1 MSRVLNT
8 IQLAVIIC
16 LIGESAS
23 ADDRARIS
31 SAVVKGIALLQ
42 PCDEVFFNNTGCIT
56 CHQQS
61 ITAIAVG
68 KARSCG
74 IPVDEKAAKT
84 QRNLI
89 KLALRQ
95 VRGSRLQ
102 RVENPF
108 VQPIV
113 TGYYALAFKAQ
124 GYEPNENT
132 DAMTI
137 DMAGRQ
143 TPGGYWIAWT
153 HRPPIEYSRITST
166 AFAIKTMLVYG
177 PPSHREQ
184 FQKRIDKARQ
194 WLLKSE
200 PRGNEEEVFRLLGLA
215 WSRAAAKELK
225 KQSDELI
232 SMQQSDGGW
241 KQLSHLKSDAYATS
255 MALYALHEAGM
266 QSTDSVYRKGVKYL
280 LDTQQDDGSWLVKSR
295 SSPIQAYF
303 ESGFPHETD
312 QWISAMATG
321 WACVVLMDALPKVK
335 ASALRSQSR

>member
-1 MSRVLNT
+1 MTRIFRIT
-8 IQLAVIIC
+8 KLAVLLC
-16 LIGESAS
+16 LLGATAR
-23 ADDRARIS
+23 ADETERIK

-42 PCDEVFFNNTGCIT
+42 PCDEIFFNNTGCIA

-61 ITAIAVG
+61 ITAMAVE
-68 KARSCG
+68 KARSLG
-74 IPVDEKAAKT
+74 IQVDEQAAKT
-84 QRNLI
+84 QRDLI
-89 KLALRQ
+89 DLALRQ
-95 VRGSRLQ
+95 IRAGRLQ

-108 VQPIV
+108 VQPAV
-113 TGYYALAFKAQ
+113 TGFYSLAFEAQ

-132 DAMTI
+132 DAIAI

-143 TPGGYWIAWT
+143 TPDGFWIAFT
-153 HRPPIEYSRITST
+153 HRPPIEYSKIKST
-166 AFAIKTMLVYG
+166 AFAIKTMLIYG

-215 WSRAAAKELK
+215 WSKAAEEEIK

-266 QSTDSVYRKGVKYL
+266 QSTDLVYRKGVNYL
-280 LDTQQDDGSWLVKSR
+280 LDTQLDDGSWFVKSR
-295 SSPIQAYF
+295 SSPVQAYF

-312 QWISAMATG
+312 QWISATATG
-321 WACVVLMDALPKVK
+321 WACVVLMDALPE
-335 ASALRSQSR
+335 